1 MKKMYLRKRKTN
13 KFVFLLII
21 IIISLI
27 ISFKFFN
34 NKAKNIFIEYSV
46 LETKKIV
53 SSVIMSSVNNH
64 ILNNIDINNLI
75 LIMRDNNNNIQTI
88 DLNTIYINSILNEV
102 ASVVDSNLNN
112 KLNTNYSF
120 KLPSGIIFN
129 NGILVN
135 LFPKIPIKLNIIG
148 NTMCVINTKIESYGI
163 NNAIFKLNIDI
174 TVDVKI
180 LLPFIS
186 RETIVTASMP
196 IIIKLIEGSVPGYY
210 LGGYL
215 NNSFSN

>member
-27 ISFKFFN
+27 VSFKFFN
-34 NKAKNIFIEYSV
+34 NKAKNIFLEYSI

-135 LFPKIPIKLNIIG
+135 LFPKIPIKLDIIG

>member
-34 NKAKNIFIEYSV
+34 NKAKNIFLEYSV